1 MRVPLLA
8 RLLDV
13 VDRRPGRALL
23 LYWPIAFI
31 GTHFPRFVTPR
42 QPPPYRLPLDKIGH
56 FVGYAVLAWLL
67 MLVLLRFVR
76 LPAAIILTILII
88 AAYGA
93 LDELTQPYVNRS
105 ADIWDYSANLVGC
118 GLGIAVALG
127 RPPPSLSGRR

>member
-1 MRVPLLA
+1 MRVPFFA
-8 RLLDV
+8 RLEEFV
-13 VDRRPGRALL
+13 HRRPGRALL
-23 LYWPIAFI
+23 VYWPLAFI
-31 GTHFPRFVTPR
+31 GTHLPRFGAPR
-42 QPPPYRLPLDKIGH
+42 QPPPYRLPLDKVGH

-67 MLVLLRFVR
+67 MLALLRVVR

-105 ADIWDYSANLVGC
+105 ADFWDYTANLVGC

-127 RPPPSLSGRR
+127 RSRPPLSGRR